1 VTKYTTYH
9 DVVVRFVMRDCA
21 DHRDAVR
28 QLIRLLPHH
37 PDESTAYIESWDV
50 DAVHEAGGST
60 FDRSC
65 RDAEEALDALI
76 YAAEDRR

>member
-1 VTKYTTYH
+1 MTKYTTYH

-37 PDESTAYIESWDV
+37 PDESTIYIESWDV
-50 DAVHEAGGST
+50 DAVSEAGGTT
-60 FDRSC
+60 FDRSS
-65 RDAEEALDALI
+65 RHAEAALDDLI

>member
-1 VTKYTTYH
+1 MPKYH

-37 PDESTAYIESWDV
+37 PDESTIYIESWDV
-50 DAVHEAGGST
+50 DAVSEAGGTT
-60 FDRSC
+60 FDRSS
-65 RDAEEALDALI
+65 RHAEAALDDLI
-76 YAAEDRR
+76 YAAEDHR

>member
-1 VTKYTTYH
+1 
-9 DVVVRFVMRDCA
+9 MRDCA

-37 PDESTAYIESWDV
+37 PDESTIYIESWDV
-50 DAVHEAGGST
+50 DAVSEAGGTT
-60 FDRSC
+60 FDRSS
-65 RDAEEALDALI
+65 RHAEAALDDLI